1 MSPMSAGELAIA
13 LKRGEFPNP
22 PLQLL
27 THAVHLLADEV
38 LDGKQASRKSVR
50 EAMDLLRRHRHFE
63 HVHELGVAWHDTFGC
78 DAMIQRLLAQAKVEL
93 GALEGADDLLDEAGQ
108 MAIRHPTDLEYQ
120 AEEKDYNALRGRIRK
135 QRFVL
140 TDNVNVLAESIAYY
154 QKKQLAQP
162 SFFLDVN
169 VLALRVRLHDRI
181 AQPIQ
186 VLIELAHDVLK
197 QATVAIRTKPADPW
211 ALATASEACLALSR
225 FLPDESWCDW
235 AELWLYR
242 FLAHPKCGPFE
253 IESYFRQVRE
263 IWSGAPLD
271 ESTCAGRLARIFERH
286 MLRTQRRWSVD
297 ARQLQWLQQNP
308 EELEKNFCG
317 EKSFTVADIRKMLAL
332 APNIGC
338 VTNDKGVRMGTGFL
352 VQGSAFG
359 DDGLLFITN
368 AHVISDTLTKAIR
381 GSDARVT
388 FETEAD
394 GSMPPCLVQAI
405 LFNSEPGQLGNVKEA
420 PGKLDVTVCR
430 LSRTPNGAAG
440 LPVAPTV
447 PWPSPRTKAFVVGHP
462 RAGELQFSLQDSVL
476 LDVCGNERL
485 MHYRTPTDPGSSGS
499 PVFNRDWEVIALHH
513 AGSQTCP
520 RLSGSGFYEA
530 NEGITLQAIR
540 QHWKGMATDSLG

>member
-1 MSPMSAGELAIA
+1 MTPLSVSELAKA
-13 LKRGEFPNP
+13 LKRGEYPNP

-27 THAVHLLADEV
+27 TQAVHFLADEV
-38 LDGKQASRKSVR
+38 LDSTPASPKSIR
-50 EAMDLLRRHRHFE
+50 DAMDLLRRHRHFE
-63 HVHELGVAWHDTFGC
+63 HVHEIGVAWHDTHGC
-78 DAMIQRLLAQAKVEL
+78 DAVIQRLLAQAEVEL
-93 GALEGADDLLDEAGQ
+93 GALEGADELLDEADQ
-108 MAIRHPTDLEYQ
+108 MASKHPEDLEYKAQ
-120 AEEKDYNALRGRIRK
+120 DKDYNALRGRIRK

-140 TDNVNVLAESIAYY
+140 TDNVNVLDESIAYY
-154 QKKQLAQP
+154 QKKQRAEP

-169 VLALRVRLHDRI
+169 VLALRVCLHDRI
-181 AQPIQ
+181 AQPVQ
-186 VLIELAHDVLK
+186 ALIELAHDVLK

-211 ALATASEACLALSR
+211 ALATASEACLALNR
-225 FLPDESWCDW
+225 FLPDENWCDW

-253 IESYFRQVRE
+253 MESYFRQLRE
-263 IWSGAPLD
+263 IWNGTPLD

-286 MLRTQRRWSVD
+286 VLRTQRRWSVD
-297 ARQLQWLQQNP
+297 ARQLQWFQQNP

-317 EKSFTVADIRKMLAL
+317 EKSFTVDDIRRMLAL

-359 DDGLLFITN
+359 DEGLLFVTN
-368 AHVISDTLTKAIR
+368 AHVISDTLAKAIR
-381 GSDARVT
+381 SADARVT

-394 GSMPPCLVQAI
+394 SGMQPCLVQEI
-405 LFNSEPGQLGNVKEA
+405 LFNSEPGQLGNVTEA
-420 PGKLDVTVCR
+420 PGKLDVTICR
-430 LSRTPNGAAG
+430 LSRTPSGADG
-440 LPVAPTV
+440 LLVAASI

-476 LDVCGNERL
+476 LDVCHNERL

-499 PVFNRDWEVIALHH
+499 PVFNREWEVVALHH

-520 RLSGSGFYEA
+520 RLSGVGFYEA
-530 NEGITLQAIR
+530 NEGITLHSIR
-540 QHWKGMATDSLG
+540 QHWKGAAPAI